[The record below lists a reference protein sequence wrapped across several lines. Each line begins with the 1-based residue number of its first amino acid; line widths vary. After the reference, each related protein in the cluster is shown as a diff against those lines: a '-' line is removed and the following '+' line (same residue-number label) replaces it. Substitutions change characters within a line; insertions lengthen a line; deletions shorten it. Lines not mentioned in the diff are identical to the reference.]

1 MNNGPQS
8 TSKTRDVAEPTDW
21 FEDESFWELVYGHMF
36 PDESFAA
43 AEEQVGRFSELTG
56 SPFSRVLDLCCGPG
70 RHSIPLA
77 KRGAA
82 VTGVDR
88 SSFLLKKARARAE
101 SDNLKTEWIQEDMR
115 TFVRPGQFD
124 LAICL
129 FTSFGYFEKEE
140 ENLAV
145 LRNIHSS
152 LWPGGSFIVDVLGKE
167 ILARRFAPS
176 AVEEY
181 PDGTMM
187 IERREII
194 ADWSRT
200 RATWI
205 LIQNN
210 QATRWVINTAL
221 YSGQE
226 LASLLR
232 KTGFKDVRLY
242 GTWKGG
248 PYDLNAERLIAVA
261 AKEK

>member
-1 MNNGPQS
+1 MKNGPES
-8 TSKTRDVAEPTDW
+8 TSKTRDVAKRADW
-21 FEDESFWELVYGHMF
+21 FEDESFWELVFGHMF

-43 AEEQVGRFSELTG
+43 AEEQAGCFSELTG

-77 KRGAA
+77 RRGAA

-101 SDNLKTEWIQEDMR
+101 SENLKIEWIQEDMR

-124 LAICL
+124 LAISL

-152 LWPGGSFIVDVLGKE
+152 LAPGGWFIVDVLGKE

-181 PDGTMM
+181 PNGTMM

-194 ADWSRT
+194 ADWSRV

-210 QATRWVINTAL
+210 QATRWVVNTAL

-226 LASLLR
+226 LATLLR
-232 KTGFKDVRLY
+232 NAGFKAVRLY

-261 AKEK
+261 GKER

>member
-1 MNNGPQS
+1 MDNGPQS
-8 TSKTRDVAEPTDW
+8 ASKTPDVVKPSAW
-21 FEDESFWELVYGHMF
+21 FEDESFWELVFPHMF
-36 PDESFAA
+36 PDKSFAA
-43 AEEQVGRFSELTG
+43 AEEQVGYFSELTG

-77 KRGAA
+77 RRGAA

-88 SSFLLKKARARAE
+88 SSFLLKKAGARAE
-101 SDNLKTEWIQEDMR
+101 SENLKIEWIPEDMR

-124 LAICL
+124 LAISL

-140 ENLAV
+140 DNLSV

-152 LWPGGSFIVDVLGKE
+152 LVPGGWFIVDVLGKE

-176 AVEEY
+176 GVEEY

-187 IERREII
+187 MERREII
-194 ADWSRT
+194 ADWSRI

-210 QATRWVINTAL
+210 QATRWVVNTAL

-232 KTGFKDVRLY
+232 NAGFKDVRLY

>member
-8 TSKTRDVAEPTDW
+8 TPKTRDVAEPADW
-21 FEDESFWELVYGHMF
+21 FEDESFWELVYRHMF

-101 SDNLKTEWIQEDMR
+101 SENLKIEWIQEDMR

-129 FTSFGYFEKEE
+129 FTSFGYFENEE

-145 LRNIHSS
+145 LRNIYSS
-152 LWPGGSFIVDVLGKE
+152 LVPGGSFIVDVLGKE

-210 QATRWVINTAL
+210 QATRWVISTAL

-226 LASLLR
+226 LASLLQ

-242 GTWKGG
+242 GTWKGA

-261 AKEK
+261 GKGR

>member
-1 MNNGPQS
+1 MNNDLQS
-8 TSKTRDVAEPTDW
+8 TLETPNVAKPADW
-21 FEDESFWELVYGHMF
+21 FEDESFWELVFGHMF

-43 AEEQVGRFSELTG
+43 AEEQAGRFSELTG

-77 KRGAA
+77 RRGIA

-101 SDNLKTEWIQEDMR
+101 SENLKIEWIQEDMR

-124 LAICL
+124 LAISL

-140 ENLAV
+140 ENFAV

-152 LWPGGSFIVDVLGKE
+152 LVPGGWFIADVLGKE

-176 AVEEY
+176 AVQEY
-181 PDGTMM
+181 PDGTTM

-210 QATRWVINTAL
+210 QATRWVVNTAL

-232 KTGFKDVRLY
+232 NAGFKDVRLY

-248 PYDLNAERLIAVA
+248 AYDLNAERLIAVA
-261 AKEK
+261 AKER